1 MYYYYRLN
9 LILEII
15 NSNHFVLL
23 YLAALVF
30 KYYSKVWGQKGF
42 YLIYYFFCK
51 ENEYFYSAWTQ

>member
-1 MYYYYRLN
+1 MYYYYMLN

-15 NSNHFVLL
+15 NINHFVLL

-42 YLIYYFFCK
+42 YLIYYFIF
-51 ENEYFYSAWTQ
+51 